1 MQKKRKRLLE
11 GEDELWASVKK
22 WKKCSK
28 VMPELIDHLNEYIV
42 NNLQVVNSTI
52 SNDTLL
58 VPDPEQP
65 GKKIRVSKLIFQIS
79 ICQIHNDLISES
91 IIYQLKY
98 EIYETTGKPTISD
111 TDLHALMLKN
121 VRKITDRYKQMCG

>member
-1 MQKKRKRLLE
+1 
-11 GEDELWASVKK
+11 
-22 WKKCSK
+22 
-28 VMPELIDHLNEYIV
+28 MPELIDHLNEYIV

-79 ICQIHNDLISES
+79 IC
-91 IIYQLKY
+91 
-98 EIYETTGKPTISD
+98 
-111 TDLHALMLKN
+111 
-121 VRKITDRYKQMCG
+121 